1 MWLAATHYFESEIIN
16 KLITHIKL
24 HREAIKS
31 KILGGNI
38 LIKCSLFI
46 AFDSLCCTRTSKP
59 RIYSTAAT
67 TVYWY
72 AVLLNLKI
80 ILSHHPQCRD
90 PMRLHHPIPK
100 FNARPFPRSE
110 KTCSNLILQNI
121 SNNSKCFLSG
131 HLKNTKSDLGYHR
144 AHRKP
149 RFSHV
154 FLCWTTNT
162 RCFVRLHA
170 EGSK

>member
-16 KLITHIKL
+16 KLIMHIKI

-59 RIYSTAAT
+59 GIYSTAAT

-80 ILSHHPQCRD
+80 IICESIIRN
-90 PMRLHHPIPK
+90 
-100 FNARPFPRSE
+100 F
-110 KTCSNLILQNI
+110 
-121 SNNSKCFLSG
+121 
-131 HLKNTKSDLGYHR
+131 R
-144 AHRKP
+144 ASY
-149 RFSHV
+149 F
-154 FLCWTTNT
+154 T
-162 RCFVRLHA
+162 
-170 EGSK
+170 